1 MPLRYLPARPSL
13 EHLRNQAKDLLRLH
27 RSGHPSTTERLR
39 KSLPHLARQ
48 TRENLPRL
56 STTLRDAQRVIA
68 AEYGFDSWLRMRNHI
83 ERLESTSMFEMVVD
97 HVRSGPLVGSQRVV
111 ILKGVDVNMYLPI
124 WTGQPEGDLINMKL
138 QGHEMPRPMT
148 HDLMDSVIGD
158 LGATI
163 IRVVVTELR
172 EDTFFASVVLQ
183 SNGVGIERDCRP
195 SDASALAVRC
205 GAPIFA
211 EEDMLR
217 RAGLEFDPETGQPI
231 SNHRLWD
238 NSSDIKVDILSNPMQ
253 STLNRVWE
261 ESRRVGH
268 HRVELSDLLRAMIA
282 ESELATE
289 LAELGVDVTAL
300 QTRLESYAG

>member
-1 MPLRYLPARPSL
+1 
-13 EHLRNQAKDLLRLH
+13 
-27 RSGHPSTTERLR
+27 
-39 KSLPHLARQ
+39 
-48 TRENLPRL
+48 
-56 STTLRDAQRVIA
+56 
-68 AEYGFDSWLRMRNHI
+68 
-83 ERLESTSMFEMVVD
+83 MFEMVVD

-195 SDASALAVRC
+195 SDAIALAVRC

-217 RAGLEFDPETGQPI
+217 RAGLEFDPETGTAD
-231 SNHRLWD
+231 LK
-238 NSSDIKVDILSNPMQ
+238 SSAVGQLQRYQVDILSNPMQ
-253 STLNRVWE
+253 STLNRAWE